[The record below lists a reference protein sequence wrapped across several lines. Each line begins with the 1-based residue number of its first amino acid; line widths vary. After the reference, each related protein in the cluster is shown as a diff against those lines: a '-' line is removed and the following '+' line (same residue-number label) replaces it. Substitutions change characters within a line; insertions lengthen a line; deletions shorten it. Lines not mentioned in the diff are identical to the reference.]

1 MEASDLYISLN
12 EERSSYLCIECNKVS
27 SNQSTMYYHVMKDH
41 LKTCKFEC
49 NYCATTFLQKSL
61 YLKHLATVHPKT
73 PHPSKTEKNPYV
85 GIAYQCGGCEHTST
99 TKGNCLIH
107 YARTHA
113 SWIPVY
119 KKKES
124 CTGCKLVF
132 ASSTAYLH
140 HALQCFPVPED
151 KKKELELI
159 SEVKTAPPA

>member
-49 NYCATTFLQKSL
+49 NHCATNFLQKSL